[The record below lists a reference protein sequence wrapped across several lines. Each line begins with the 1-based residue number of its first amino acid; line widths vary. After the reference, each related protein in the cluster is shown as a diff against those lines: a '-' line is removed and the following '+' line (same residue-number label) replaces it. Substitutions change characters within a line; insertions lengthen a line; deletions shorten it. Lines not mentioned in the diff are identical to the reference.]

1 MQKKVLIVVTSND
14 QLGNSGKTGWYLS
27 EVSHVLYPLKEAG
40 FSIDFASPKGGVAP
54 LELASL
60 NLDDPINKRFV
71 NELKIKNGIS
81 TISLGNIDPNNYSVI
96 FFAGGHGTMW
106 DFPDDENI
114 QRITPAI
121 YEKGG
126 IVSAVCH
133 GPSALVNIKLSD
145 GKYLVQGR
153 EVNAFTNLEE
163 KEVGKEDV
171 VPFLL
176 ESKLRERGAKFLS
189 SENWQKKVVVY
200 ERLVTGQ
207 NPQSAGAVGKAIVEE
222 FHRINEDLRYQS
234 EDVDP
239 SELWPF

>member
-14 QLGNSGKTGWYLS
+14 QLGNSGNTGWYLS
-27 EVSHVLYPLKEAG
+27 EVSHVFYPLKEAG

-54 LELASL
+54 MELASL
-60 NLDDPINKRFV
+60 KLDDPFNKRFV
-71 NELKIKNGIS
+71 NEMKIKDGIS
-81 TISLGNIDPNNYSVI
+81 TISLSNIDPKNYSVV

-106 DFPDDENI
+106 DFPDDVNI
-114 QRITPAI
+114 HRITPAI
-121 YEKGG
+121 YEQGG

-153 EVNAFTNLEE
+153 EVNSFTNLEE

-189 SENWQKKVVVY
+189 SDNWQDKVVVY

-207 NPQSAGAVGKAIVEE
+207 NPQSAASVGKAIVKE
-222 FHRINEDLRYQS
+222 FDKINQNFGYQS
-234 EDVDP
+234 DDVDP
-239 SELWPF
+239 SELWPL